1 MRKECDDFVK
11 QYAEQIIALLLKD
24 LPPKEVCAALGLC
37 SNEKLLAGVFRTL
50 KLDPIMIIK
59 FMHIKYSIYL
69 GMKEVEVEQSVQCE
83 LCEQI
88 VRQIESMIEKN
99 KTEVF

>member
-1 MRKECDDFVK
+1 
-11 QYAEQIIALLLKD
+11 
-24 LPPKEVCAALGLC
+24 
-37 SNEKLLAGVFRTL
+37 
-50 KLDPIMIIK
+50 
-59 FMHIKYSIYL
+59 MHIKYSIYL